1 MEDNCVCYCISLFTC
16 HKCTNEHIIYFILCY
31 IILASSTSYHAFL
44 FLALNHSL
52 LAMFGRKWLGCGLC
66 DTSDQLVCFLLCANV
81 QTEIYKYMAWCLVL
95 CAYHDIRTILRSE
108 IWAFDNIHILSYSE
122 PYMNRLCARGHAHPH
137 IRTSFVFF
145 AFINIH
151 DSCVCVCLFVGTF
164 TQKYAYSWLQDT
176 ENVIYL

>member
-1 MEDNCVCYCISLFTC
+1 M
-16 HKCTNEHIIYFILCY
+16 
-31 IILASSTSYHAFL
+31 
-44 FLALNHSL
+44 
-52 LAMFGRKWLGCGLC
+52 
-66 DTSDQLVCFLLCANV
+66 CFLLCANV

-151 DSCVCVCLFVGTF
+151 DSCVCVFVCGHFHTQICIFIAIGYRKCNILMTWGYCLACPYLCLLAYTEALYHPNQVLKSMFVLLIFCWNGA
-164 TQKYAYSWLQDT
+164 TQWQSGYIWAS
-176 ENVIYL
+176 